1 VKAGEKFDAAAKALG
16 LEAKTS
22 EEFAR
27 SGTIPNVASG
37 KQLSAA
43 FQLKAG
49 SLGQPLNLGANW
61 LVYEVVDK
69 QEPNP
74 ADFEKQKK
82 EITDAVLQNKR
93 SIAFEAFQTALE
105 DRLKKEGKLQ
115 LMPDKL
121 KGFGSVG

>member
-1 VKAGEKFDAAAKALG
+1 M
-16 LEAKTS
+16 
-22 EEFAR
+22 
-27 SGTIPNVASG
+27 
-37 KQLSAA
+37 
-43 FQLKAG
+43 
-49 SLGQPLNLGANW
+49 
-61 LVYEVVDK
+61 DK

-115 LMPDKL
+115 MMPDKL
-121 KGFGSVG
+121 KGFGNVG

>member
-1 VKAGEKFDAAAKALG
+1 
-16 LEAKTS
+16 
-22 EEFAR
+22 
-27 SGTIPNVASG
+27 
-37 KQLSAA
+37 
-43 FQLKAG
+43 
-49 SLGQPLNLGANW
+49 
-61 LVYEVVDK
+61 VDK

-121 KGFGSVG
+121 KGFGSAG

>member
-1 VKAGEKFDAAAKALG
+1 
-16 LEAKTS
+16 
-22 EEFAR
+22 
-27 SGTIPNVASG
+27 
-37 KQLSAA
+37 
-43 FQLKAG
+43 LKAG
-49 SLGQPLNLGANW
+49 SLGQPLSLGANW

-69 QEPNP
+69 QEPNH
-74 ADFEKQKK
+74 ADFDKQKK